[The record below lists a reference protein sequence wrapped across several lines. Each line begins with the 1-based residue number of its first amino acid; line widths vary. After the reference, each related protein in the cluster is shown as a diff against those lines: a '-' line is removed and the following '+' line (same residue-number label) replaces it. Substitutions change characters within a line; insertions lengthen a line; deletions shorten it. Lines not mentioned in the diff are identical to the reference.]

1 MSSMEETLALARSR
15 SFPAA
20 VIRLSAVP
28 RFLVYCCCTLAALL
42 TTYHLGKEMAWDTLD
57 YHFFAGFSALHDRFG
72 QDYFPAGAQSYLN
85 PYVYVP
91 FYLLAT
97 SGLTALE
104 VGLILALVQSV
115 ILWLVYELALA
126 VAPPATPRARL
137 ALGICAVALAYA
149 NPILISQLG
158 SSFADVLTAEIVV
171 AGWVLLVGAVR
182 APGAMRVVY
191 AALLLGCASALK
203 LTNALHAVSAG
214 VMVLFIPGSWRSR
227 FRYAAL
233 FVMAGIAG
241 FAVVAAPW
249 SIRLEEHFGN
259 PFFPLLNGL
268 FRSPQFTTARIIDYR
283 FIPPSLAAALW
294 RPFAMVAPRSTIH
307 AEWAAPDL
315 RYGLLLVVAALSFLV
330 WGWKLWHGNATPPR
344 EAARYS
350 PGWALAALGAGFLV
364 DWVLWLTASANSRYF
379 IPMAC
384 VAAVLSVV
392 LIYRLCEGQPKLR
405 NYLLLAVF
413 LVQFYQLHA
422 GTQYASNLPWT
433 DEPWFEVSVPTTLA
447 ADPELYFSIGIQSN
461 SFIAPYLARGSG
473 LINLEGDYTLG
484 AGGANGR
491 HIEALIRR
499 YSPHLRILMR
509 DMRRDAGYD
518 EGLPQMVNE
527 NDALEPFGLQLDT
540 SRCARIV
547 VHDTSSPI
555 IGASTG
561 RAPPRLSPSDAAIGY
576 FISCQVVPET
586 TRDPAIV
593 AGEGPANVSL
603 DHLEDACPALFQ
615 PRQPATFLLQDKPH
629 DYIWVREYI
638 NTDMVAWVNG
648 GWVHFQ
654 RRIDGGKEGYAGTVS
669 AWAKAPLRVT
679 CGRGAGGYFLRVI
692 GSR

>member
-1 MSSMEETLALARSR
+1 MSSMDETLALARQSSLLEAVSR
-15 SFPAA
+15 LVTA
-20 VIRLSAVP
+20 P
-28 RFLVYCCCTLAALL
+28 RFLVYSCCTLAALL
-42 TTYHLGKEMAWDTLD
+42 TSYHLGKDMAWDTLD

-72 QDYFPAGAQSYLN
+72 QDYFPAGAQAYLN

-104 VGLILALVQSV
+104 VALILALVQSV

-137 ALGICAVALAYA
+137 GLGICVVVLAYA

-171 AGWVLLVGAVR
+171 AGWLLLVGAVR

-214 VMVLFIPGSWRSR
+214 VLVLFIPGSWRSR

-233 FVMAGIAG
+233 FVTAGIAG

-259 PFFPLLNGL
+259 PFFPLLNGI

-283 FIPPSLAAALW
+283 FIPPSLGAALW
-294 RPFAMVAPRSTIH
+294 RPFAMVTPRSTIH
-307 AEWAAPDL
+307 VEWAAPDL
-315 RYGLLLVVAALSFLV
+315 RYALLLVAAALSLLAQ
-330 WGWKLWHGNATPPR
+330 GWRRWHRNATRP
-344 EAARYS
+344 EDAARD
-350 PGWALAALGAGFLV
+350 GTRRALAALGSAFLV
-364 DWVLWLTASANSRYF
+364 DWALWLTASGNSRYF

-384 VAAVLSVV
+384 VAAVLAVV
-392 LIYRLCEGQPKLR
+392 LIYRLCEGRPKLR

-413 LVQFYQLHA
+413 VVQFYQLHA
-422 GTQYASNLPWT
+422 GTEYASNLPWT
-433 DEPWFEVSVPTTLA
+433 DGPWFQVSVPTTLA
-447 ADPELYFSIGIQSN
+447 TEPELYFSIGIQSN
-461 SFIAPYLARGSG
+461 SFIAPYLAPGSG
-473 LINLEGDYTLG
+473 LINLDGDYTLG
-484 AGGANGR
+484 PGGANGR

-518 EGLPQMVNE
+518 DGLPQMVNQ

-540 SRCARIV
+540 GRCARIV
-547 VHDTSSPI
+547 VHGTSSPVM
-555 IGASTG
+555 GTSTG
-561 RAPPRLSPSDAAIGY
+561 RTPPKLSPSELNVGY
-576 FISCQVVPET
+576 FISCRVVPET

-593 AGEGPANVSL
+593 AGEGPANVAL
-603 DHLEDACPALFQ
+603 DRLEDACPALFQ
-615 PRQPATFLLQDKPH
+615 PRRPATFLLQDGAR
-629 DYIWVREYI
+629 DYIWVREYG
-638 NTDMVAWVNG
+638 NTDMAAWVTG
-648 GWVHFQ
+648 GSVDFQ
-654 RRIDGGKEGYAGTVS
+654 RRTDGGKEGYAGLES
-669 AWAKAPLRVT
+669 AWEKAPLRVT
-679 CGRGAGGYFLRVI
+679 CGRGADGYFLRAT
-692 GSR
+692 GPR